1 MKTIKNYTILLFFL
15 FIVSCGY
22 SPLVENQK
30 NNISIIEVTFE
41 GDRKINNYISDQLK
55 KVSSNNDNSTN
66 YIIKV
71 SSEYKKNIVNKDS
84 KGNPKNF
91 NLTIITKLIIQS
103 SKSDEIEKT
112 FEKSIPL
119 KSKQKKITEKKL
131 EEKYKENLSK
141 TIAKEIIF
149 YLNSL

>member
-1 MKTIKNYTILLFFL
+1 MKTINNYTILLFFL
-15 FIVSCGY
+15 FIVACGY
-22 SPLVENQK
+22 SPLVENQR
-30 NNISIIEVTFE
+30 NNFSIIEVTFD

-119 KSKQKKITEKKL
+119 KSKQKKITEK
-131 EEKYKENLSK
+131 NLRKSIK
-141 TIAKEIIF
+141 KI
-149 YLNSL
+149 YLKQLPKK

>member
-1 MKTIKNYTILLFFL
+1 MKTINNYTILLFFL
-15 FIVSCGY
+15 FIVACGY
-22 SPLVENQK
+22 SPLVENQR
-30 NNISIIEVTFE
+30 NNFSIIEVTFE

-119 KSKQKKITEKKL
+119 KSKQKKLQKK
-131 EEKYKENLSK
+131 NLRKSIK
-141 TIAKEIIF
+141 KI
-149 YLNSL
+149 YLKQLPKK